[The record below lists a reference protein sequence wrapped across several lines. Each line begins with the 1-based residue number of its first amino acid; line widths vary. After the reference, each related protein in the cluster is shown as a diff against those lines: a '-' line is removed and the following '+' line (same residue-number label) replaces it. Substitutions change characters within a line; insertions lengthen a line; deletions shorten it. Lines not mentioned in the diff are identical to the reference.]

1 MRTFVTLFT
10 SLALATGMLLGAPAP
25 VRADAPDNDNF
36 AGRAEI
42 VSSTTI
48 IDIMTLEEA
57 TSQTPDAE
65 DDLGD
70 LDICGLDPT
79 NQWDPTATECDED
92 SSENDYDNSRWWVRE
107 TTPGDA
113 YRVTLEVPLCIAEV
127 TGNYI
132 RAGGEGGGGVLYPYP
147 YRSDIGMA
155 VYGGP
160 QGAGTTFL
168 DLANSESFNWS
179 HEGLVIAL
187 EVRATGAEMPILIGL
202 DDDPIAQ
209 DWIDYEACGDDE
221 DSLTLTVTD
230 ITSTAPA
237 NDLIEDATV
246 LALGD
251 SIDIDLTDATSS
263 YSDPTHKA
271 TDWPDAVNSVR
282 SAWYTWTAPE
292 TKTYSFDTVG
302 TDCIFLS
309 EAAYFYESCGDTVLA
324 IFSGNLEEGLTEIDT
339 DDDCD
344 AYDGTD
350 DLSTRIYEDYLS
362 CLELEADA
370 GDEYYFMV
378 ASYGH
383 FNEYVDLHV
392 GFEETTIPV
401 NTVAP
406 RLLNSNVLRA
416 GRTVSVNNGVW
427 SGGTLSYDYAWYVCK
442 RRVSQRASAAVM
454 QRICTE
460 ITGADT
466 ASFTPTRAQARQWRN
481 RHLLVQVTASN
492 GAGETDALTGTSH
505 ATMR

>member
-1 MRTFVTLFT
+1 MRKFIVSLT
-10 SLALATGMLLGAPAP
+10 SLALAAGLLLGAPAP
-25 VRADAPDNDNF
+25 VRAAAPANDNF
-36 AGRAEI
+36 AARAEI
-42 VSSTTI
+42 VNSTTI
-48 IDIMTLEEA
+48 DIMSLEEA
-57 TSQTPDAE
+57 TDE
-65 DDLGD
+65 DLDL
-70 LDICGLDPT
+70 LDICGLAPT
-79 NQWDPTATECDED
+79 NLWDPTATECPE
-92 SSENDYDNSRWWVRE
+92 SSDENDYDNSRWWGRE
-107 TTPGDA
+107 TTPGNA

-127 TGNYI
+127 TGEYE
-132 RAGGEGGGGVLYPYP
+132 REGGDGEILYPYP
-147 YRSDIGMA
+147 YGSDIGMA

-168 DLANSESFNWS
+168 DLASAENFNWS
-179 HEGLVIAL
+179 YEGLVIAL
-187 EVRATGAEMPILIGL
+187 EVRATGEEMPILIGL
-202 DDDPIAQ
+202 NNPPIEQ
-209 DWIDYEACGDDE
+209 DWTDYEACGDDE

-230 ITSTAPA
+230 ITSSAPE
-237 NDLIEDATV
+237 NDLIENATA
-246 LALGD
+246 LELGD

-263 YSDPTHKA
+263 YSDPTHDDG
-271 TDWPDAVNSVR
+271 DWPDAEHSVR

-292 TKTYSFDTVG
+292 TKTYAFDTVG
-302 TDCIFLS
+302 SDCVVLS
-309 EAAYFYESCGDTVLA
+309 EAAYFYEDCGDTVLA

-344 AYDGTD
+344 AYEDTD

-362 CLELEADA
+362 CLELDADA
-370 GDEYYFMV
+370 ETEYYFMV

-383 FNEYVDLHV
+383 YNEYVNMHV
-392 GFEETTIPV
+392 GFEEATIPV

-492 GAGETDALTGTSH
+492 GEGEADALTGTSR

>member
-10 SLALATGMLLGAPAP
+10 SLALAGGMLLGAPAP

-42 VSSTTI
+42 ASSTT
-48 IDIMTLEEA
+48 IDIMTLQEA
-57 TSQTPDAE
+57 TSQTPVEE

-79 NQWDPTATECDED
+79 NQWDPTATECDEE

-107 TTPGDA
+107 TTPGNA

-132 RAGGEGGGGVLYPYP
+132 LAGGEGGGGVLYPYP

-221 DSLTLTVTD
+221 DSLTLTVAD

-324 IFSGNLEEGLTEIDT
+324 IFSGNLEEGLTEIET

-416 GRTVSVNNGVW
+416 GRTVSVSNGVW
-427 SGGTLSYDYAWYVCK
+427 SGSSMTYDYAWYVCK

>member
-25 VRADAPDNDNF
+25 VRAAAPANDNF
-36 AGRAEI
+36 ADRAEI
-42 VSSTTI
+42 VSSTT

-57 TSQTPDAE
+57 TSQTPVEE

-79 NQWDPTATECDED
+79 NQWDPTATECDEE

-107 TTPGDA
+107 TTPGNA

-127 TGNYI
+127 TGNYLL
-132 RAGGEGGGGVLYPYP
+132 AGGEGGGGVLYPYP

-168 DLANSESFNWS
+168 DLAFSENFNWS

-263 YSDPTHKA
+263 YSDPTHND
-271 TDWPDAVNSVR
+271 TGWPDADNSVR

-309 EAAYFYESCGDTVLA
+309 EAAYFYERCGDTVLA

-383 FNEYVDLHV
+383 SNEYVALHV

-416 GRTVSVNNGVW
+416 GRTVSVNTGVW
-427 SGGTLSYDYAWYVCK
+427 SGGTISYDYAWYVCK
-442 RRVSQRASAAVM
+442 RRVAQRASAAVM
-454 QRICTE
+454 QRFCTV
-460 ITGADT
+460 ITGEGT
-466 ASFTPTRAQARQWRN
+466 ASFTPTRAQTRQWRN

-492 GAGETDALTGTSH
+492 GAGETDALTGTSL